1 MHRRQFTRALLAGA
15 ATAVAG
21 SVARAQ
27 SAALAPVTIAL
38 VPFGGFAT
46 EALQDIAAGL
56 RAGFGVEVVT
66 SLAVGLP
73 NPTWTVPHDRYDT
86 EDLFE
91 IARRFLISPATRFL
105 AVLDEDV
112 APTAPA
118 HCNWGLGDVD
128 PRGGVISLAR
138 CRLHAPTVPQVH
150 FRLVTG
156 SLHVIGHSLGLAHCA
171 NPSCLMT
178 AAHGVTRT
186 IDRTSG
192 QLCSVC
198 RTSPGLPPRRP

>member
-1 MHRRQFTRALLAGA
+1 MHRRQFTGALLAGA
-15 ATAVAG
+15 VTTVAG
-21 SVARAQ
+21 AIARAQ
-27 SAALAPVTIAL
+27 SPAGSPATIVL

-46 EALQDIAAGL
+46 EPLQDIEAGL
-56 RAGFGVEVVT
+56 RAGFGLDVRT
-66 SLAVGLP
+66 RAAVGLP
-73 NPTWTVPHDRYDT
+73 NPTWLVPHDRYDT

-91 IARRFLISPATRFL
+91 IARRFLRPPATRFL

-128 PRGGVISLAR
+128 ARGGVISLAR
-138 CRLHAPTVPQVH
+138 CRLNAPSEPQVH

-156 SLHVIGHSLGLAHCA
+156 ALHVIGHSLGLAHCA

-178 AAHGVTRT
+178 AAHGRART

-192 QLCSVC
+192 QLCSAC
-198 RTSPGLPPRRP
+198 RSRAGLPPRRP